1 MLPEPG
7 VAPGAGRLSSAPR
20 FGTPLFSCLPRL
32 SAVGT
37 QALDRVTYSR
47 MRIIIGLGNPGERY
61 ARSRH
66 NAGFRVVDAFARK
79 FRIDFDTHEKD
90 AMTGRGRVGGG
101 AVLVARPQT
110 FMNDSGHVARLLL
123 NAYAEMPADL
133 MIVYDEVDL
142 PLGVLRIRT
151 SGSSGTHNGMRS
163 IVQSLATESFPRL
176 RFGVRGERY
185 AETSALRDYVLDDFD
200 AEEEAAVEETIER
213 AVDALVLFAR
223 GDLRRAMNT
232 FNRNRPKDAPS
243 SAPAAPAASVPEETT
258 RKPS

>member
-1 MLPEPG
+1 M
-7 VAPGAGRLSSAPR
+7 GARLGKGWTLR
-20 FGTPLFSCLPRL
+20 H
-32 SAVGT
+32 
-37 QALDRVTYSR
+37 RVTYPG
-47 MRIIIGLGNPGERY
+47 MRVIIGLGNPGQQY

-101 AVLVARPQT
+101 AVLVAKPQT
-110 FMNDSGHVARLLL
+110 FMNNSGHAARLLL
-123 NAYAEMPADL
+123 AAYGERPDDL

-142 PLGVLRIRT
+142 PLGAIRIRP

-163 IVQSLATESFPRL
+163 IVEALATESFPRL

-185 AETSALRDYVLDDFD
+185 AETGELRDYVLDDFD
-200 AEEEAAVEETIER
+200 ADEEGAVEETIGR

-232 FNRNRPKDAPS
+232 FNGNPQKDV
-243 SAPAAPAASVPEETT
+243 PAASEAPPAASTPEETT